1 MEALRP
7 MPHSADPHPS
17 GPRLETLAVHAGLAP
32 DPVTGAVAPPVH
44 LSTTFARTPDAAT
57 IGDFIYS
64 RDDNP
69 TRRALEEC
77 LRALEGGAAAACFGS
92 GSAATMSVLQS
103 LRPGDHVL
111 APLDAYYG
119 TAELLRALFTPWGL
133 DVTFVDMTDLDA
145 VRAAGRASTRLVWIE
160 TPSNPLIRVTD
171 IAALARLAH
180 DVGAVAAV
188 DNTWTTAFLQRPL
201 ELGAD
206 LVMYS
211 STKYLGGH
219 SDVMGGAIIA
229 AAHDERLD
237 RIRKIQRTGGAV
249 PSPFDCWLIHRGIRS
264 LSARIR
270 VHCANA
276 RAVAEYLASHPA
288 VEAVHWPGLPTHP
301 QHGVARAQMRDYGGM
316 LSMEV
321 RGGRAGALGVL
332 SRVRLF
338 TRATSLGG
346 PESLMEHRAS
356 VAGPSSRAPAGLLRL
371 SIGLEHP
378 DDLIADLQHALQSA

>member
-1 MEALRP
+1 MEVLRP
-7 MPHSADPHPS
+7 MSATADTLPS
-17 GPRLETLAVHAGLAP
+17 GAHLETVAVHAGLAP
-32 DPVTGAVAPPVH
+32 DPVTGAVTPPIH

-57 IGDFIYS
+57 IGDFVYI

-69 TRRALEEC
+69 GRRGLEEC
-77 LRALEGGAAAACFGS
+77 LRALEGGAAAACFAS

-103 LRPGDHVL
+103 LRPGDHVV
-111 APLDAYYG
+111 APLDSYYG

-133 DVTFVDMTDLDA
+133 DATFVDMTDLDA
-145 VRAAGRASTRLVWIE
+145 VRDALRPNTRLVWIE
-160 TPSNPLIRVTD
+160 TPSNPLIRVAD
-171 IAALARLAH
+171 IAAIARLAH
-180 DVGAVAAV
+180 DAGAVAAV

-219 SDVMGGAIIA
+219 TDVMGGAIIA
-229 AAHDERLD
+229 AARDERCE

-249 PSPFDCWLIHRGIRS
+249 PSPFDCWLIHRGIRT

-276 RAVAEYLASHPA
+276 RAVATHLASHPA
-288 VEAVHWPGLPTHP
+288 VEVVHWPGLPSHP
-301 QHGVARAQMRDYGGM
+301 QHAVARAQMRDYGGM
-316 LSMEV
+316 VSAEV
-321 RGGRAGALGVL
+321 RGGRDGALGVL

-338 TRATSLGG
+338 TRATSVGG
-346 PESLMEHRAS
+346 PESLIEHRAS
-356 VAGPSSRAPAGLLRL
+356 VEGPGSRAPAGLLRL
-371 SIGLEHP
+371 SVGLEHP
-378 DDLIADLQHALQSA
+378 DDLVADLDQALKPA